1 MLSGCMLNSH
11 ALPRPQIDVL
21 NSLASVTTPLKSACL
36 WVILFLTEYS
46 YVLVVGAVELLRS
59 KMDQGWMGL
68 DSRLVLP
75 LDGVIFYCWKHV
87 SENNIESGK
96 YPKMQS
102 RGLFRNLMR
111 SISELIY
118 PRSPLKFWECQSSK
132 WTVLTPLAHS
142 LTGCS
147 PVNTILMKIPTRNQ
161 YIYGQYD

>member
-1 MLSGCMLNSH
+1 MLSGCMLNSD

-21 NSLASVTTPLKSACL
+21 NSLANVTTPLKSAYL

-46 YVLVVGAVELLRS
+46 YVLVVGAVTVEVENGPRLNVS
-59 KMDQGWMGL
+59 WQQTGTSIGWG
-68 DSRLVLP
+68 D
-75 LDGVIFYCWKHV
+75 FYCWKHV
-87 SENNIESGK
+87 SENNIDSGR

-102 RGLFRNLMR
+102 RELFRKLMQ
-111 SISELIY
+111 SLSELIY

-142 LTGCS
+142 LTGCF
-147 PVNTILMKIPTRNQ
+147 PVNTILMKIHTRNL